1 MQIALMIG
9 LGLLG
14 FALTLFLTTRVSVQA
29 GRVTAAVSALLLA
42 LGAIGFGGGRA
53 RGATTIE
60 ALAADWFAPVV
71 VGMLVGFLLGKRRR
85 AQ

>member
-1 MQIALMIG
+1 MQIAIMIA
-9 LGLLG
+9 LGALG

-29 GRVTAAVSALLLA
+29 GRVTTAASALLLA

-71 VGMLVGFLLGKRRR
+71 VGMLIGFLMGKRKVAR
-85 AQ
+85 